1 MSPPLSG
8 FPTVTP
14 AVVIKLNVANANP
27 HAYTDNLLLVPG
39 VIHTGSTFTHFDCPS
54 GTIESAEGFS
64 PAFKAKVNFGADWC
78 TFDADKEHGR
88 LNLKVVAR
96 TEEGTS
102 ISLDYNGVIRMD
114 EAAWKVFTM
123 QPDAKTMAFGAATGS
138 CHFVVGDEKLKALE
152 NNVFA
157 GNGRIIVGENG
168 LVAESRLCQ
177 IVPSTDMD

>member
-1 MSPPLSG
+1 MSPLSG

-27 HAYTDNLLLVPG
+27 HG
-39 VIHTGSTFTHFDCPS
+39 IIHTGSTFTHFDCPS
-54 GTIESAEGFS
+54 GTIESVEGFS

-96 TEEGTS
+96 TDEGAS
-102 ISLDYNGVIRMD
+102 ISLDYNRVIRMD

-138 CHFVVGDEKLKALE
+138 CHFVVGDKKLKALE

-157 GNGRIIVGENG
+157 GNGRIKVGENG
-168 LVAESRLCQ
+168 LVAESRFCQ